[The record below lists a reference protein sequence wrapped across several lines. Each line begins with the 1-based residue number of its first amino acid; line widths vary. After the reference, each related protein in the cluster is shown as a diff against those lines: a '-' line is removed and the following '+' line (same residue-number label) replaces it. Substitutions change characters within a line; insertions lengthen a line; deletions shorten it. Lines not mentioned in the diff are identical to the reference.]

1 MSRPM
6 NMTEFAAVL
15 NHAMKHNGPFV
26 HGSKDA
32 PVVKYIDPHIDL
44 RTNDV
49 FSITFRGFGGET
61 LLHCQ
66 NECRDLKESLFERC
80 MTYLKG
86 EQDELPDARAL
97 PAA

>member
-1 MSRPM
+1 MSLQ
-6 NMTEFAAVL
+6 EFAAVL
-15 NHAMKHNGPFV
+15 NFARKNNGPFV
-26 HGSKDA
+26 HRGLGNK
-32 PVVKYIDPHIDL
+32 PCVKYIDQHIDL
-44 RTNDV
+44 RSDTV

-86 EQDELPDARAL
+86 EHELLDAGPV